1 MSQILYLYATIRTYE
16 DYINIVEERLNEEDE
31 LLARLEHNETSYAL
45 HNRQTL
51 DISMLSNEVYKSLFK
66 FTFREHKIVSSAL
79 GFPENVSF
87 RQHTR
92 QRFSLD
98 RHLSLAI
105 MLRRLAYPSKLLD
118 LELLFGIDKATISTV
133 FNTMI
138 EILNYNYEEGITFI
152 AKHLHSF
159 NLQRFAEATERKGS
173 CFAGVIGFVDGT
185 LNGVARPSEY
195 QEILYNGHVTYHGL
209 NGPFAGAMHD
219 QAVIVSSGIMDDLRK
234 CLDPR
239 ETGGELYAIY
249 GDPTYVE
256 SDILIKPFRT
266 GAQMH
271 RLDNEVNYVMSKLG
285 IIVEW
290 GFGHV
295 ANFFAF
301 LKYKPGQKMLLSRCA
316 LFYKIGTLMKNIH
329 ICVNGKQSSSYFGIS
344 PPTLEAYM
352 DEIRAK

>member
-31 LLARLEHNETSYAL
+31 LLARLEH
-45 HNRQTL
+45 
-51 DISMLSNEVYKSLFK
+51 ISTLSNEVCKSLFR
-66 FTFREHKIVSSAL
+66 FTFRELKMVSRAL
-79 GFPENVSF
+79 GFPEKVSF

-92 QRFSLD
+92 QHFSLD
-98 RHLSLAI
+98 RHLALAI
-105 MLRRLAYPSKLLD
+105 MLRRMAYPSRLLD
-118 LELLFGIDKATISTV
+118 LELLFGIDKATIGT
-133 FNTMI
+133 
-138 EILNYNYEEGITFI
+138 NYEEGITFN

-195 QEILYNGHVTYHGL
+195 PEILYNGHVRYHGL
-209 NGPFAGAMHD
+209 KYQGIVTHDGITVSLSGPFAGAMHD
-219 QAVIVSSGIMDDLRK
+219 QAVMVSSGIMDDLRK

-249 GDPTYVE
+249 GDPAYVE

-271 RLDNEVNYVMSKLG
+271 RLDKEANYVMSKLR

-290 GFGHV
+290 EFGHV
-295 ANFFAF
+295 ANLFAF
-301 LKYKPGQKMLLSRCA
+301 LKCA
-316 LFYKIGTLMKNIH
+316 LFYKIATLMKNIH
-329 ICVNGKQSSSYFGIS
+329 ICVNGGQSSSYFGIS
-344 PPTLEAYM
+344 PPTLEEYM
-352 DEIRAK
+352 DEIRAE